1 MMSRE
6 EIDEDIVER
15 FHGGLVLNSWEVA
28 RLAFLV
34 REPWFAV
41 QTAGGRDVDENIPE
55 CDEGPPDR

>member
-1 MMSRE
+1 MTNRE
-6 EIDEDIVER
+6 EIDEDIIER

-28 RLAFLV
+28 RLAFLA